1 MKVSNPKNTDARL
14 PRTDALQFTP
24 VKNIE
29 VTAVRLESG
38 VVLLSY
44 PMKFR
49 PWFGSII
56 RRLGRGSN
64 KTWTK
69 KVELD
74 DLGTA
79 VWDLID
85 GKLTVG
91 QLIQKFAEKYQL
103 HSKEAEVA
111 VTQFLRELG
120 RRGIIGMR

>member
-1 MKVSNPKNTDARL
+1 MKVSNPKNKDARL
-14 PRTDALQFTP
+14 SRTDTLQFTP

-49 PWFGSII
+49 TWFGAII
-56 RRLGRGSN
+56 RRMGRESN
-64 KTWTK
+64 KTWIK

-91 QLIQKFAEKYQL
+91 QLIQKFAGKYQL

-120 RRGIIGMR
+120 KRGLIGLK

>member
-1 MKVSNPKNTDARL
+1 MKVSSPKNKDARL
-14 PRTDALQFTP
+14 LRTDALQFTP
-24 VKNIE
+24 VKNID

-49 PWFGSII
+49 PWFGAII
-56 RRLGRGSN
+56 RRMGRESN

-91 QLIQKFAEKYQL
+91 QLIEKFAGKYQL
-103 HSKEAEVA
+103 HAKEAEVA

-120 RRGIIGMR
+120 KRGLIGLK

>member
-1 MKVSNPKNTDARL
+1 MKVSNPKSKDAQFS
-14 PRTDALQFTP
+14 RTDALHFTP

-49 PWFGSII
+49 PWFTEII
-56 RRLGRGSN
+56 RRLGRESN

-91 QLIQKFAEKYQL
+91 QLIEKFAGKYQL

-120 RRGIIGMR
+120 KRGVIGLK